1 MDEVKDL
8 LETIIRIGNELEGK
22 SSLIPSLLRTYR
34 PSKDFK
40 IVKECNSG
48 LIQLPSASR
57 KHLRT
62 SLFDVIANRRSRRNF
77 SKEGFI
83 YLDELAA
90 IVYASVGTTK
100 TVDGIYGMKSYPLR
114 ASPSTGGLNCVDLV
128 VAYSVRDLD
137 PGIYYYNYRDHVLC
151 KVCIPCFS
159 YILVHEAITQSMFV
173 DSAVVIVF
181 VANLCRGLWK
191 YGIRFYKYC
200 LIDIGIAAENA
211 HLACTVASLLSTM
224 VAGFDKHKVAKIN
237 IRLQNFTTRELR
249 ATSLILVVG
258 GHE

>member
-1 MDEVKDL
+1 MDKVKDL
-8 LETIIRIGNELEGK
+8 LETIIRIDNELEEK

-34 PSKDFK
+34 PPKDFK

-48 LIQLPSASR
+48 IIQLPSASR
-57 KHLRT
+57 EHLRT

-83 YLDELAA
+83 YLDELAT
-90 IVYASVGTTK
+90 ILYASVGTTK

-114 ASPSTGGLNCVDLV
+114 ASPSTGGLNCVDLYV
-128 VAYSVRDLD
+128 VAYRVRDLD

-151 KVCIPCFS
+151 KVCTPCFP
-159 YILVHEAITQSMFV
+159 YTLVHEAITQSMFV

-200 LIDIGIAAENA
+200 LIDIGIVAENA
-211 HLACTVASLLSTM
+211 HLACTAASLPSTM
-224 VAGFDKHKVAKIN
+224 VAGFDKHKVAKILLLEN
-237 IRLQNFTTRELR
+237 CELP
-249 ATSLILVVG
+249 ALILVVG